1 MKKTATEI
9 ASQVLAKLAESE
21 NPHYELDPPGNAVMK
36 GVGTV
41 GGGVLGGLFGGAAGA
56 GLGSAIRSFPGYEPT
71 SRVGKALSK
80 TIQNPVGRGIA
91 TALPYLGLGTGMLT
105 GARKGHQLFNV
116 GSELTED
123 DVRRILEAY
132 AQRVS

>member
-9 ASQVLAKLAESE
+9 ASQVLAKLAEQE
-21 NPHYELDPPGNAVMK
+21 APHLNLAPGENAVMK
-36 GVGTV
+36 GVGTI

-80 TIQNPVGRGIA
+80 SIRNPVGRGIA
-91 TALPYLGLGTGMLT
+91 TALPYLGLGTGAIT
-105 GARKGHQLFNV
+105 GARKGYQLFNV
-116 GSELTED
+116 GPELTED
-123 DVRRILEAY
+123 DVQSILEAY